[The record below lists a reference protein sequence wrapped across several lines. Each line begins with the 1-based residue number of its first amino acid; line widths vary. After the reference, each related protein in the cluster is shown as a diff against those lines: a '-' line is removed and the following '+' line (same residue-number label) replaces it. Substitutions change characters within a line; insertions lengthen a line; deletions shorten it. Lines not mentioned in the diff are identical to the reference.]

1 MYVYLI
7 RLTCFLFICSSYE
20 YEIKIY
26 IGGLMISEQ
35 SVTHKQI
42 LRQKFG
48 LGCICSKVFN
58 SENIF
63 ALGAMSLLMTFEG
76 GATFAG

>member
-1 MYVYLI
+1 
-7 RLTCFLFICSSYE
+7 
-20 YEIKIY
+20 
-26 IGGLMISEQ
+26 MISEQ

-48 LGCICSKVFN
+48 LGCISSKVFD